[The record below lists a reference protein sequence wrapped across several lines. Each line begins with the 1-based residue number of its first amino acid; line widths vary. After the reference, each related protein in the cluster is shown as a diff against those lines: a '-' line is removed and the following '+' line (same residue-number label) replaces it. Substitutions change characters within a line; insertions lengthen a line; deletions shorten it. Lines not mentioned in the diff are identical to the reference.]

1 MKIKN
6 LKNGYIKIRMN
17 PSTTFNEYKSITK
30 HNVQQKVLECVL
42 MLHKKGID
50 FGYVIGYPKDGDA
63 FLAVNK
69 KFGNDWQ
76 QKGFF
81 PELFQQTEEAAQ

>member
-1 MKIKN
+1 MKVKN
-6 LKNGYIKIRMN
+6 LRNGYIIIRTD
-17 PSTTFNEYKSITK
+17 PSTTINEYQAVMK
-30 HNVQQKVLECVL
+30 HNVQQKVLECL
-42 MLHKKGID
+42 TMLHKKGID
-50 FGYVIGYPKDGDA
+50 FGYVVGYPKDGDA

-81 PELFQQTEEAAQ
+81 PELFQPTEEVAQ